1 MTMKQWVRTSLSNA
15 ILVGTLISM
24 GCSSTPTDNGKA
36 EASVGPGGE
45 KKFKRTDRLDRVW
58 LADGFDFT
66 GYDAILVEEVKVDP
80 SVKPKDEKEA
90 DRLSL
95 MQGTLGR
102 ALVESI
108 DSRRIFKTV
117 TRKDSE
123 LAAAT
128 KGLKLQSTVT
138 KFSRGSTATRI
149 GVGFGA
155 GLPYVRVVI
164 VAVETGTNKELFEC
178 ELDETADWFGAG
190 YSGSETLQRGA
201 GMELADDVANYMAR
215 VSKHEAIKYK

>member
-1 MTMKQWVRTSLSNA
+1 MTTKGWVRTSLING
-15 ILVGTLISM
+15 ILAGGLFWM
-24 GCSSTPTDNGKA
+24 GCSTTKPESGKA
-36 EASVGPGGE
+36 ESSVGPAGE
-45 KKFKRTDRLDRVW
+45 KKFKRTDRIDRVW
-58 LADGFDFT
+58 LADGMDFT
-66 GYDAILVEEVKVDP
+66 GYDTLLVEEVKADP

-95 MQGTLGR
+95 MQGTLSR
-102 ALVESI
+102 ALMDSI
-108 DSRRIFKTV
+108 ESRRIFKTV

-123 LAAAT
+123 LAAAA
-128 KGLKLQSTVT
+128 KGLKLQTTVT

-155 GLPYVRVVI
+155 GMPYIRVVI
-164 VAVETGTNKELFEC
+164 VAIEPGTNKEVFEC

-215 VSKHEAIKYK
+215 VAKHEPIKYK